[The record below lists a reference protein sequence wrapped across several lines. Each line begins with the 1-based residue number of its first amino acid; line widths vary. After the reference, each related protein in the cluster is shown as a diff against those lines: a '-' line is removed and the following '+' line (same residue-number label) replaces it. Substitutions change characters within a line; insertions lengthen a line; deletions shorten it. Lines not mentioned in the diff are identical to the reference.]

1 MKKIPVIVLLSF
13 SLLNVHSQTGGDN
26 IYEFLNLSP
35 NAYSVAL
42 GAYNLTLHNN
52 DPAMASVNP
61 ALGNKLAGG
70 NLALNYVN
78 YLAGINYGTIMYTH
92 STDSSGIFTGGI
104 NYLNYGR
111 FDRTDDSGNQNGRF
125 SAAEYAFNL
134 VYTREIDSL
143 FSAGINIKPVLSQL
157 ESYIS
162 LGISFDIGAA
172 YKSRDGRMTAGIAAR
187 NIGFQ
192 IIRYNE
198 SGESLPFEIMAGI
211 STKLKH
217 APFRFSLTGRHLEK
231 YNLIYDYI
239 GEEKYDYTYIEKIAE
254 NIMRHFIFGVEII
267 PSDNFFAAAGF
278 NYQRR
283 KELAHDTR
291 LSTVGFSLGA
301 GIKTSAVDI
310 TISRARYHLAGSST
324 TFSLILKPSLFNRMK

>member
-1 MKKIPVIVLLSF
+1 MKKIAVIVLLSF
-13 SLLNVHSQTGGDN
+13 SLLKTYSQTGGDN

-35 NAYSVAL
+35 NAYSTAL
-42 GAYNLTLHNN
+42 GAYNLSLHNN
-52 DPAMASVNP
+52 DPSMASVNP
-61 ALGNKLAGG
+61 ALGNRLADG

-111 FDRTDDSGNQNGRF
+111 FDRTDDSGNLNGSF
-125 SAAEYAFNL
+125 SASEYAFNL
-134 VYTREIDSL
+134 IYTKEIDSL
-143 FSAGINIKPVLSQL
+143 FSIGINMKPVLSQL

-162 LGISFDIGAA
+162 LGISFDLGAA
-172 YKSRDGRMTAGIAAR
+172 YESKDGLLTAGITAR

-198 SGESLPFEIMAGI
+198 SGEKLPFEIMAGV
-211 STKLKH
+211 STRLRH

-231 YNLIYDYI
+231 YNLIYNYT

-254 NIMRHFIFGVEII
+254 NIMRHFIFGVEIL

-283 KELAHDTR
+283 RELTHESR

-310 TISRARYHLAGSST
+310 TISRSRYHLAGAST
-324 TFSLILKPSLFNRMK
+324 TFSLMLKPSLFNRVK